1 MSIRLSRMVCPVT
14 ALFLFSVCVNL
25 ANAQQRGVVSCRPAS
40 ERTGTEGCWIVA
52 SQRVEVLPLPL
63 YWTLDA
69 FATKA
74 AAESAR
80 GSGTVVEA
88 LGKVWVM
95 TVEPRHGATV
105 NPQGIRVTEIG
116 PLTVQPGTYTAQ
128 YMEAI
133 LEPGAVSRTHTH
145 SGPEAFYTESGES
158 CLETPAAKQV
168 GKKGIDIVIPAG
180 VPMELVATGSET
192 RRSIVLL
199 LHDSSKP
206 PTTVVQWKSKGLCM
220 SGAAK

>member
-1 MSIRLSRMVCPVT
+1 MSIRLSRVVCSVVT
-14 ALFLFSVCVNL
+14 LFLVFVSGSL
-25 ANAQQRGVVSCRPAS
+25 AKAQQKGLVSCKPAS
-40 ERTGTEGCWIVA
+40 ERTGAEGCWIVA
-52 SQRVEVLPLPL
+52 SQKMEVLPLPL
-63 YWTLDA
+63 YWTLDV
-69 FATKA
+69 FPTKT
-74 AAESAR
+74 AAESAK
-80 GSGTVVEA
+80 GSGMVVEA

-95 TVEPRHGATV
+95 TVAPSHSVKV
-105 NPQGIRVTEIG
+105 NSQGSRVTEIG
-116 PLTVQPGTYTAQ
+116 PLTVQSGTYTAQ

-168 GKKGIDIVIPAG
+168 GKKGVDIVVPEG

-192 RRSIVLL
+192 RRSIVLV

-206 PTTVVQWKSKGLCM
+206 PTTVVEWKSKGLCM
-220 SGAAK
+220 SGVAK